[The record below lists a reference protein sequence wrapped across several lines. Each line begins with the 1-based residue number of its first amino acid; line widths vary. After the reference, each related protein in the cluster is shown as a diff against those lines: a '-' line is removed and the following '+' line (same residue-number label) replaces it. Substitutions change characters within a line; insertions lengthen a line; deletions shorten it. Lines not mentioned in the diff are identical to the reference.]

1 MVEAAVISMSAR
13 WAYLIAVPLIPMR
26 FALIPLAPMN
36 ANVKLDTVAL

>member
-13 WAYLIAVPLIPMR
+13 WAYLIAVPLIPMH

-36 ANVKLDTVAL
+36 ANVKRDTVAL